1 MNKQRGFTLKKYIAK
16 TISKELI
23 SLSILFFILC
33 ISFASAD
40 ILEGGIFDYELNS
53 LENVTVEI
61 KNIETGLLQIIES
74 NNGIYRFQL
83 ETGEYQLHAFN
94 NDFSTTED
102 LIIKGGGKHIYDLFL
117 YPNWE
122 KEDLIWERINNLDSS
137 DYQSEKSTEDSFISS
152 FLNENGSERNFY
164 DNLLFI
170 VLALLTFLIIKKHFS
185 KNRKNIRISFNK
197 KKNKDKKEV
206 IQSKSEVNTPESV
219 LNGKPIIEED
229 FIDKEILNEIGSED
243 KVNSLA
249 KVSEKELVIPAM
261 VEPVK
266 KKRGRPKKSET
277 PKIDK
282 DEISEKQ
289 EDNPKYIEQMIRII
303 RANGGKI
310 TQNKLISEMSHI
322 SEEKVKAVLNGLEFQ
337 EQVITSKRGKG
348 KNISLK

>member
-1 MNKQRGFTLKKYIAK
+1 MNKQRSFTLKKYIAK

-102 LIIKGGGKHIYDLFL
+102 LIIKDGGKHIYDLFL

-197 KKNKDKKEV
+197 KKNKGKKEV
-206 IQSKSEVNTPESV
+206 SQSKSEVNTPESV

-249 KVSEKELVIPAM
+249 KVSEKELVTPAM